1 MIKALFSGLWFLLS
15 PSPIAATGLEFV
27 PPEQLRGIPL
37 AELPYAG
44 YRLPAQV
51 DLSEHMPPP
60 GFQSQQNSCVAWV
73 SAYAVKTYQ
82 EKIEQR
88 YQLIARGQPDWK
100 RIFSPAFVYNQ
111 INQGRDG
118 GATLVDALNLLSS
131 RGALSWSE
139 MPYNPDDYQRLPS
152 ASQLEQARRY
162 RIAYW
167 RQVNVAAPM
176 ELKSHLQAGYPIM
189 IGAMID
195 DGLYRLGN
203 QEVWKQPGGQSLG
216 GHALVLVGYD
226 DHKQAF
232 KVLNSWG
239 PKWSSQGYG
248 WISYG
253 HFAKVVR
260 EGYVAKD
267 ALTDPWPTLSSTPAV
282 PPRIV
287 GSAPG
292 VPAKPQPVTTLQP
305 SADAVP
311 PVGDNR
317 SKEDLPATSGA
328 SHSDAEKKESRE
340 QIADERDLKPASA
353 LDGIVNGSIDDLD
366 DMNNIERPLMQAEE
380 EYMPAIQILSARLL
394 GDQVLFAG
402 QWDLAPQAG
411 KQMQVVIQ
419 LYRDAAGKVPL
430 NSDLPR
436 YALAN
441 GQAVAVS
448 ITLPVDDQ
456 AEWLASIPAR
466 LLTEQLSSK
475 TRAKVKLGLI
485 ELWAQP
491 VLYLDR
497 FGVERGPLQRIEL
510 KP

>member
-1 MIKALFSGLWFLLS
+1 MVMLKALFSGLWFLLS
-15 PSPIAATGLEFV
+15 PNPIAATGLEFV

-44 YRLPAQV
+44 YRLPVRV

-88 YQLIARGQPDWK
+88 YSLITQGQPDWK

-176 ELKSHLQAGYPIM
+176 ELKSQLQAGYPIM
-189 IGAMID
+189 IGALID
-195 DGLYRLGN
+195 EGFYRLGN
-203 QEVWKQPGGQSLG
+203 QQVWKQVKGESLG
-216 GHALVLVGYD
+216 GHAMVLVGYD
-226 DHKQAF
+226 DSKQAF

-248 WISYG
+248 WIAYS

-267 ALTDPWPTLSSTPAV
+267 ALTDPMPRLSKGADLT
-282 PPRIV
+282 
-287 GSAPG
+287 PG
-292 VPAKPQPVTTLQP
+292 VVGAAPISPVTAKPQPPAPKQP
-305 SADAVP
+305 SAESSIA
-311 PVGDNR
+311 
-317 SKEDLPATSGA
+317 DLRLKQDMP
-328 SHSDAEKKESRE
+328 SDADANQADEKKEAR
-340 QIADERDLKPASA
+340 KPLAEAAQSA
-353 LDGIVNGSIDDLD
+353 
-366 DMNNIERPLMQAEE
+366 
-380 EYMPAIQILSARLL
+380 AIQILSARQL
-394 GDQVLFAG
+394 GDQLVFTG
-402 QWDLAPQAG
+402 KWDLSAQAG
-411 KQMQVVIQ
+411 KEIQVVIQ
-419 LYRDAAGKVPL
+419 LYQDAAGRLPL
-430 NSDLPR
+430 ISEQPR

-448 ITLPVDDQ
+448 ITLPLDTQ
-456 AEWLASIPAR
+456 SEWLASIPYE
-466 LLTEQLSSK
+466 LLREQLHLK
-475 TRAKVKLGLI
+475 TAAKVELGLM

-491 VLYLDR
+491 VLYLDH
-497 FGVERGPLQRIEL
+497 FGVERGPLQRIRL
-510 KP
+510 KPLPSL